1 MTRPAEPIAWR
12 AWSLCKRGNQ
22 SDEYEDAFAANPE
35 AGRFAVADGAS
46 ESSFAGLWA
55 RLLVEGYTRRLEK
68 TAGVPSW
75 IAGLGRRWAQEV
87 DHRPL
92 PWYAEEKR
100 QQGAFAAFLG
110 LRLTQGRWRTLAVG
124 DSCLFQVRDGEL
136 LRTFP
141 LTSSASFGNQ
151 PSLLGSRST
160 VAAKPLKARGEWRP
174 GDRFLLMT
182 DALAQ
187 WFLQQ
192 MEAGK
197 QPATQ
202 IENDLDLAKSESIF
216 ATWIEDL
223 RERHALRNDDVTLVS
238 VQV

>member
-1 MTRPAEPIAWR
+1 MPIAWR

-55 RLLVEGYTRRLEK
+55 QLLVDGYTRRLEK
-68 TAGVPSW
+68 TAGAPSW
-75 IAGLGRRWAQEV
+75 LADLRYRWAKEV
-87 DHRPL
+87 DDRPL

-100 QQGAFAAFLG
+100 LQGAFAAFVG
-110 LRLTQGRWRTLAVG
+110 LRLTAGRWRALAVG
-124 DSCLFQVRDGEL
+124 DSCLFHVRGGEL
-136 LRTFP
+136 LRAFP
-141 LTSSASFGNQ
+141 LESSTSFGNQ
-151 PSLLGSRST
+151 PSLLGSRPS
-160 VAAKPLKARGEWRP
+160 ARPSQLQKARGQWQS

-192 MEAGK
+192 NEAGEK
-197 QPATQ
+197 PATR
-202 IENDLDLAKSESIF
+202 IENELELEGAF
-216 ATWIEDL
+216 AIWIEEL
-223 RERHALRNDDVTLVS
+223 RDRHVLRNDDVTLVAIR
-238 VQV
+238 V